1 MDIAALDSVKAA
13 NDGFELE
20 LFHPGTMVN
29 RAYSLPYS
37 ARIAPNSEK

>member
-29 RAYSLPYS
+29 RAYSLPYWM
-37 ARIAPNSEK
+37 IAPNSEK